1 MKLNSFNYRRRE
13 RGAIALEAAL
23 LIPVFM
29 LVLLVGAMLSDYFL
43 AQQRLHRATAAFADV
58 LANQPLENGED
69 LFERMRL
76 DQESSF
82 ALFDQMALA
91 PGREHDAAG
100 RRIRVSYLDTTL
112 LDDGDLGQTATDSLD
127 CDTGAED
134 FVAAAQKLMTKS
146 NVARSELVRVEVCL
160 QYQPLIPLSQWVLP
174 NTLSSH
180 FVAQRRY
187 WREG

>member
-1 MKLNSFNYRRRE
+1 MKLNSFNTRRHE
-13 RGAIALEAAL
+13 RGAVALEAAL

-29 LVLLVGAMLSDYFL
+29 LVMLVGAMLSDYLL

-58 LANQPLENGED
+58 LANQPLEKGET
-69 LFERMRL
+69 LFQRISLEQQSGL
-76 DQESSF
+76 

-91 PGREHDAAG
+91 SARAQEAPRL
-100 RRIRVSYLDTTL
+100 RVSYLDTTL
-112 LDDGDLGQTATDSLD
+112 LSEGNLGQTAIDTLD

-134 FVAAAQKLMTKS
+134 FIAVANKLITKS

-160 QYQPLIPLSQWVLP
+160 RYQPLVPLSKWVLP
-174 NTLSSH
+174 SILSSH